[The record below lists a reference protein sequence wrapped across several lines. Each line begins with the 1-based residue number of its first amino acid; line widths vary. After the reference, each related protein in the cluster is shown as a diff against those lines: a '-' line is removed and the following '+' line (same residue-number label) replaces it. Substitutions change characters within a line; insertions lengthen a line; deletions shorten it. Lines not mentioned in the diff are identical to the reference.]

1 MPASA
6 FPASVQAAA
15 PAPVRPGWHAAARCA
30 EIAPTH
36 HNKNRGWVLRQI
48 RTWRKQLSAALEWHA
63 VDKGLLLMA
72 MVIPL
77 YLQYLCWSFYVLSR
91 PDRDNLINVDVAKTV
106 MLIEVGLTSVGLVIA
121 ALGLLLRRRYP
132 DLLLFQHLTLQYF
145 SLSLVLLGFAIGTLS
160 FPAGL
165 VLLGAPI
172 FGFILLDR
180 LAVWLASIAALVV
193 LVGLTYASV
202 WGWLP
207 YAPVK
212 VMPSDASSNLFWINS
227 ELFFAAPFL
236 VLITVMAD
244 QLLAWWREREER
256 IRQLSRTDALTG
268 LYNRRA
274 YDQELAREWRRVQ
287 RNGAA
292 LSVLLIDADHFKSI
306 NDQHGH
312 AVGDRVL
319 QALAALIQRSA
330 REIDVAAR
338 IGGEEFAVLLSDTGA
353 TSALNVAER
362 IRSQIAQS
370 DTMTVTGVTVSIG
383 VATLAAEESAASLQ
397 HRADQ
402 ALYMAKSQ
410 GRNRVVSAPG

>member
-1 MPASA
+1 MST
-6 FPASVQAAA
+6 SD
-15 PAPVRPGWHAAARCA
+15 PVPSDDAVDAARLDPARLQAVRDTGLLDTPPEESFDRLTRLATMLLEVPATFVSLVDAERDFYKSAVGFDEPLASERELKGRTFCHVALLSPRPLLLDDVLALPGLAAVPTVRTLGVRAYAGVPLVTPDGQILGSFCA
-30 EIAPTH
+30 VDMQPRQWTERDVAVLTELAHATLREIT
-36 HNKNRGWVLRQI
+36 LRQ
-48 RTWRKQLSAALEWHA
+48 AL
-63 VDKGLLLMA
+63 V
-72 MVIPL
+72 
-77 YLQYLCWSFYVLSR
+77 
-91 PDRDNLINVDVAKTV
+91 
-106 MLIEVGLTSVGLVIA
+106 
-121 ALGLLLRRRYP
+121 
-132 DLLLFQHLTLQYF
+132 
-145 SLSLVLLGFAIGTLS
+145 
-160 FPAGL
+160 
-165 VLLGAPI
+165 
-172 FGFILLDR
+172 R
-180 LAVWLASIAALVV
+180 LAEANRLLAEEMRKVGV
-193 LVGLTYASV
+193 LNERL
-202 WGWLP
+202 
-207 YAPVK
+207 
-212 VMPSDASSNLFWINS
+212 S
-227 ELFFAAPFL
+227 ELAH
-236 VLITVMAD
+236 
-244 QLLAWWREREER
+244 
-256 IRQLSRTDALTG
+256 TDALTA

-370 DTMTVTGVTVSIG
+370 DTMPVTGVTVSIG

>member
-1 MPASA
+1 MST
-6 FPASVQAAA
+6 SD
-15 PAPVRPGWHAAARCA
+15 PVPSDDAVDAARLDPARLQAVRDTGLLDTPPEESFDRLTRLATMLLEVPATFVSLVDAERDFYKSAVGFDEPLASERELKGRTFCHFALLSPRPLLLDDVLALPGLAAVPTVRTLGVRAYAGVPLVTPDGQILGSFCA
-30 EIAPTH
+30 VDMQPRQWTERDVAVLTELAHATLREIT
-36 HNKNRGWVLRQI
+36 LRQ
-48 RTWRKQLSAALEWHA
+48 AL
-63 VDKGLLLMA
+63 V
-72 MVIPL
+72 
-77 YLQYLCWSFYVLSR
+77 
-91 PDRDNLINVDVAKTV
+91 
-106 MLIEVGLTSVGLVIA
+106 
-121 ALGLLLRRRYP
+121 
-132 DLLLFQHLTLQYF
+132 
-145 SLSLVLLGFAIGTLS
+145 
-160 FPAGL
+160 
-165 VLLGAPI
+165 
-172 FGFILLDR
+172 R
-180 LAVWLASIAALVV
+180 LAEANRLLAEEMRKVGV
-193 LVGLTYASV
+193 LNERL
-202 WGWLP
+202 
-207 YAPVK
+207 
-212 VMPSDASSNLFWINS
+212 S
-227 ELFFAAPFL
+227 ELAH
-236 VLITVMAD
+236 
-244 QLLAWWREREER
+244 
-256 IRQLSRTDALTG
+256 TDALTG

-370 DTMTVTGVTVSIG
+370 DTMPVTGVTVSIG

>member
-1 MPASA
+1 MST
-6 FPASVQAAA
+6 SD
-15 PAPVRPGWHAAARCA
+15 PVPSDDAVDAARLDPARLQAVRDTGLLDTPPEESFDRLTRLATMLLEVPATFVSLVDAERDFYKSAVGFDEPLASERELKGRTFCHIALLSPRPLLLDDVLALPGLAAVPTVRTLGVRAYAGVPLVTPDGQILGSFCA
-30 EIAPTH
+30 VDMQPRQWTERDVAVLTELAHATLREIT
-36 HNKNRGWVLRQI
+36 LRQ
-48 RTWRKQLSAALEWHA
+48 AL
-63 VDKGLLLMA
+63 V
-72 MVIPL
+72 
-77 YLQYLCWSFYVLSR
+77 
-91 PDRDNLINVDVAKTV
+91 
-106 MLIEVGLTSVGLVIA
+106 
-121 ALGLLLRRRYP
+121 
-132 DLLLFQHLTLQYF
+132 
-145 SLSLVLLGFAIGTLS
+145 
-160 FPAGL
+160 
-165 VLLGAPI
+165 
-172 FGFILLDR
+172 R
-180 LAVWLASIAALVV
+180 LAEANRLLAEEMRKVGV
-193 LVGLTYASV
+193 LNERL
-202 WGWLP
+202 
-207 YAPVK
+207 
-212 VMPSDASSNLFWINS
+212 S
-227 ELFFAAPFL
+227 ELAH
-236 VLITVMAD
+236 
-244 QLLAWWREREER
+244 
-256 IRQLSRTDALTG
+256 TDALTA

-370 DTMTVTGVTVSIG
+370 DTMPVTGVTVSIG

-410 GRNRVVSAPG
+410 GRNRVVLAPG

>member
-1 MPASA
+1 MST
-6 FPASVQAAA
+6 SD
-15 PAPVRPGWHAAARCA
+15 PVPSDDAVDAARLDPARLQAVRDTGLLDTPPEESFDRLTRLATMLLEVPATFVSLVDAERDFYKSAVGFDEPLASERELKGRTFCHFALLSPRPLLLDDVLALPGLAAVPTVRTLGVRAYAGVPLVTPDGQILGSFCA
-30 EIAPTH
+30 VDMQPRQWTERDVAVLTELAHATLREIT
-36 HNKNRGWVLRQI
+36 LRQ
-48 RTWRKQLSAALEWHA
+48 AL
-63 VDKGLLLMA
+63 V
-72 MVIPL
+72 
-77 YLQYLCWSFYVLSR
+77 
-91 PDRDNLINVDVAKTV
+91 
-106 MLIEVGLTSVGLVIA
+106 
-121 ALGLLLRRRYP
+121 
-132 DLLLFQHLTLQYF
+132 
-145 SLSLVLLGFAIGTLS
+145 
-160 FPAGL
+160 
-165 VLLGAPI
+165 
-172 FGFILLDR
+172 R
-180 LAVWLASIAALVV
+180 LAEEMHKVGV
-193 LVGLTYASV
+193 LNERL
-202 WGWLP
+202 
-207 YAPVK
+207 
-212 VMPSDASSNLFWINS
+212 S
-227 ELFFAAPFL
+227 ELAH
-236 VLITVMAD
+236 
-244 QLLAWWREREER
+244 
-256 IRQLSRTDALTG
+256 TDALTG

>member
-1 MPASA
+1 MST
-6 FPASVQAAA
+6 SD
-15 PAPVRPGWHAAARCA
+15 PVPSDDAVDAARLDPARLQAVRDTGLLDTPPEESFDRLTRLATMLLEVPATFVSLVDAERDFYKSAVGFDEPLASERELKGRTFCHFALLSPRPLLLDDVLALPGLAAVPTVRTLGVRAYAGVPLVTPDGQILGSFCA
-30 EIAPTH
+30 VDMQPRQWTERDVAVLTELAHATLREIT
-36 HNKNRGWVLRQI
+36 LRQ
-48 RTWRKQLSAALEWHA
+48 AL
-63 VDKGLLLMA
+63 V
-72 MVIPL
+72 
-77 YLQYLCWSFYVLSR
+77 
-91 PDRDNLINVDVAKTV
+91 
-106 MLIEVGLTSVGLVIA
+106 
-121 ALGLLLRRRYP
+121 
-132 DLLLFQHLTLQYF
+132 
-145 SLSLVLLGFAIGTLS
+145 
-160 FPAGL
+160 
-165 VLLGAPI
+165 
-172 FGFILLDR
+172 R
-180 LAVWLASIAALVV
+180 LAEANRLLAEEMRKVGV
-193 LVGLTYASV
+193 LNERL
-202 WGWLP
+202 
-207 YAPVK
+207 
-212 VMPSDASSNLFWINS
+212 S
-227 ELFFAAPFL
+227 ELAH
-236 VLITVMAD
+236 
-244 QLLAWWREREER
+244 
-256 IRQLSRTDALTG
+256 TDALTA

-370 DTMTVTGVTVSIG
+370 DTMPVTGVTVSIG

>member
-1 MPASA
+1 MST
-6 FPASVQAAA
+6 SD
-15 PAPVRPGWHAAARCA
+15 PVPSDDAVDAARLDPARLQAVRDTGLLDTPPEESFDRLTRLATMLLEVPATFVSLVDAERDFYKSAVGFDEPLASERELKGRTFCHFALLSPRPLLLDDVLALPGLAAEPTVRTLGVRAYAGVPLVTPDGQILGSFCA
-30 EIAPTH
+30 VDMQPRQWTERDVAVLTELAHATLREIT
-36 HNKNRGWVLRQI
+36 LRQ
-48 RTWRKQLSAALEWHA
+48 AL
-63 VDKGLLLMA
+63 V
-72 MVIPL
+72 
-77 YLQYLCWSFYVLSR
+77 
-91 PDRDNLINVDVAKTV
+91 
-106 MLIEVGLTSVGLVIA
+106 
-121 ALGLLLRRRYP
+121 
-132 DLLLFQHLTLQYF
+132 
-145 SLSLVLLGFAIGTLS
+145 
-160 FPAGL
+160 
-165 VLLGAPI
+165 
-172 FGFILLDR
+172 R
-180 LAVWLASIAALVV
+180 LAEANRLLAEEMRKVGV
-193 LVGLTYASV
+193 LNERL
-202 WGWLP
+202 
-207 YAPVK
+207 
-212 VMPSDASSNLFWINS
+212 S
-227 ELFFAAPFL
+227 ELAH
-236 VLITVMAD
+236 
-244 QLLAWWREREER
+244 
-256 IRQLSRTDALTG
+256 TDALTA

-370 DTMTVTGVTVSIG
+370 DTMPVTGVTVSIG